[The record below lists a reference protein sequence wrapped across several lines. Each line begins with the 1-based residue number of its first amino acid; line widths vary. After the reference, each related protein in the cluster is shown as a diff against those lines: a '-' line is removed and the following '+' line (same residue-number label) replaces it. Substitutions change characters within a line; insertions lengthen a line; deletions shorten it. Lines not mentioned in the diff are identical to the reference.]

1 MFPWAGD
8 RRPPALSVRALD
20 YRPAPS
26 SFRTD
31 EGQAAFR
38 PRRVSPRASAAFGAK
53 GNSADHN
60 ACAERCFERGA
71 KAILVVGD
79 DKVYLLDNQD
89 LAKQHVGHEVRVTGQ
104 LDGDS
109 IKVEAI
115 EATKAE

>member
-1 MFPWAGD
+1 MKRILAAVAIA
-8 RRPPALSVRALD
+8 ALFVALPVA
-20 YRPAPS
+20 RL
-26 SFRTD
+26 
-31 EGQAAFR
+31 EAA
-38 PRRVSPRASAAFGAK
+38 SQSWTGWIADDQCKAK
-53 GNSADHN
+53 GNSADHK

>member
-1 MFPWAGD
+1 M
-8 RRPPALSVRALD
+8 RRTV
-20 YRPAPS
+20 
-26 SFRTD
+26 
-31 EGQAAFR
+31 AAFAVTAALLALPLAR
-38 PRRVSPRASAAFGAK
+38 LEASSGSWTGWIADDQCKAK
-53 GNSADHN
+53 GNSADHK